1 MRLLLSLVCCFLF
14 SIQSFSQ
21 VISIEK
27 KLYEM
32 PDVIFKKIDTPEG
45 FESAFELM
53 VKQPLDHNNPSLG
66 NFYQRVFYS
75 YRNIEAPAVIIT
87 EGYERPS
94 NRIYELTNLVKGNQ
108 IQVEHR
114 YFGKSVPDSL
124 DYKYLTLENATADLH
139 KINQLF
145 RSIHDNDFISTG
157 ISKGGQ
163 TTIFYRYFYPNDVD
177 VSVPYVA
184 PLNTSLEDKRI
195 YSFLE
200 SVGTDDCRKKIKT
213 LQKRLLKDR
222 DQNIEKLKWYMK
234 GTGNHF
240 TYLTMEQ
247 AFEYAVLEYSF
258 SFWQWGSNCD
268 DIPNADVSSDEIF
281 EHFLAVSDPSFFAD
295 ESMKQYASHYYQ
307 AGTQMGYYGYDI
319 SEFKDLLK
327 ALPRDKNPNAVFM
340 PNKLPITFN
349 DTLTK
354 KVSDWITEKGDEFIY
369 IYGAND
375 TWSATG
381 VKPNNQRNSKW
392 YYMEGKDHGQ
402 ARIKNLSEENR
413 KELLMYIDTW
423 LKAKP

>member
-268 DIPNADVSSDEIF
+268 DIPNADDSSDEIF

>member
-45 FESAFELM
+45 FESAYELM

-268 DIPNADVSSDEIF
+268 DIPNADDSSDEIF

>member
-1 MRLLLSLVCCFLF
+1 MKFLLSLVCCILTGLP
-14 SIQSFSQ
+14 SFAQ
-21 VISIEK
+21 VSAIEK

-32 PDVIFKKIDTPEG
+32 PDVVFKKIDTPEG
-45 FESAFELM
+45 FESAYELM
-53 VKQPLDHNNPSLG
+53 VKQPLDHTNVSLG
-66 NFYQRVFYS
+66 SFYQRVFYS
-75 YRNIEAPAVIIT
+75 YRNVDAPAIIIT
-87 EGYERPS
+87 EGYERPT

-114 YFGKSVPDSL
+114 YFGKSVPDSME
-124 DYKYLTLENATADLH
+124 YKYLTLENVAADLH

-195 YSFLE
+195 YEFLQNI
-200 SVGTDDCRKKIKT
+200 GTEECRMKIKN

-222 DQNIEKLKWYMK
+222 GTYLEKLKWYVK

-240 TYLTMEQ
+240 TYLNLEQ
-247 AFEYAVLEYSF
+247 AYEYAVLEYSF

-268 DIPNADVSSDEIF
+268 DIPNADAIEDKVF
-281 EHFLAVSDPSFFAD
+281 EHFIKVSDPSFFAD

-319 SEFKDLLK
+319 SEFKGLIK
-327 ALPRDKNPNAVFM
+327 ALPSDKNPTAVFM
-340 PNKLPITFN
+340 PNKAALNFN

-354 KVSDWITEKGDEFIY
+354 KVSDWVTNKGDEFIY

-381 VKPNNQRNSKW
+381 VKPNAQRNSLW
-392 YYMEGKDHGQ
+392 YYIDGKDHGQ
-402 ARIKNLSEENR
+402 ARIKNLPEES
-413 KELLMYIDTW
+413 KEELLNKINSW